1 MICSRSIQTVKDA
14 VEWLSYTYYYVRSMK
29 APQTYQVDDDDKL
42 LTNHRANIIHTAAVK
57 LDKCSLI
64 RYDRTSG
71 SFVPTELGRIAS
83 HYYITCDTVSNNLYK
98 S

>member
-1 MICSRSIQTVKDA
+1 
-14 VEWLSYTYYYVRSMK
+14 MK
-29 APQTYQVDDDDKL
+29 APQIYQVDAADDDKE

-57 LDKCSLI
+57 LDKCGLI

-83 HYYITCDTVSNNLYK
+83 HFYITSDTVSSNNMNIHILNFDLDL
-98 S
+98 SIVHIQICI